1 MGLRSATVG
10 LVLLFIIIAVGRTL
24 DNRFGWLAKFRSR
37 QPRTPNP
44 ESDAEPKE
52 YDYEYEARKDGY
64 K

>member
-24 DNRFGWLAKFRSR
+24 DNRFGWSTKLQSR
-37 QPRTPNP
+37 QTRTPNP
-44 ESDAEPKE
+44 QSDAEPKE